1 MTTTRQRLDDHV
13 HAFCHDADAYLF
25 EVTERYVMAR
35 NYTEADVAAARA
47 RRDVIRQRLDTV
59 LADGAVL
66 CLPTTPTPAPLRGE
80 RISARRNVRARIGM
94 LTCIAGT
101 TGRPQIN
108 LPLAAVGELPV
119 GLSLLGAR
127 GADEVLLA
135 FARDLAAELA
145 P

>member
-1 MTTTRQRLDDHV
+1 MTTTRQR
-13 HAFCHDADAYLF
+13 LF

-35 NYTEADVAAARA
+35 SYSDADVAAARA
-47 RRDVIRQRLDTV
+47 LRDTIRQRLDTV
-59 LADGAVL
+59 LTDDAVV
-66 CLPTTPTPAPLRGE
+66 CLPTTPAPAPRRGE
-80 RISARRNVRARIGM
+80 RTSARRGMRTRIGM

-108 LPLAAVGELPV
+108 LPLAAVGGLPV

-135 FARDLAAELA
+135 FARDIATGLAS
-145 P
+145 